1 MSDVT
6 HTTTSGPTA
15 PSGRTLALMTSSQTP
30 GSPTPKSPFTAPT
43 PISQTRRQVR
53 KERERAERATVITAA
68 EPAYDEQLR
77 ARQKRYFI
85 TMSMRIPLLLLSIGL
100 WALGVPVW
108 VVLIVAAASIPL
120 PWMAVLM
127 ANDRAPRTARPVPKP
142 VVNDQ
147 RALPPARREIVDSD

>member
-1 MSDVT
+1 M
-6 HTTTSGPTA
+6 TA
-15 PSGRTLALMTSSQTP
+15 PQTP
-30 GSPTPKSPFTAPT
+30 GSPTPKSPFSAPP
-43 PISQTRRQVR
+43 PISQTRRQIR
-53 KERERAERATVITAA
+53 KERERTERATVITAA

-85 TMSMRIPLLLLSIGL
+85 TMSMRIPLLMLSIGL

>member
-1 MSDVT
+1 M
-6 HTTTSGPTA
+6 TA
-15 PSGRTLALMTSSQTP
+15 SETP
-30 GSPTPKSPFTAPT
+30 GSPTRSSPFTAPT
-43 PISQTRRQVR
+43 PVTHTRRQLR
-53 KERERAERATVITAA
+53 KERERSEQAQRATLITAA

-77 ARQKRYFI
+77 ARQKRYVI

-127 ANDRAPRTARPVPKP
+127 ANDRAPRTARPAPMP

>member
-1 MSDVT
+1 M
-6 HTTTSGPTA
+6 TA
-15 PSGRTLALMTSSQTP
+15 PETP
-30 GSPTPKSPFTAPT
+30 GSTARTSPFTAPT
-43 PISQTRRQVR
+43 PISQTKRQIR

-85 TMSMRIPLLLLSIGL
+85 TMSMRIPLLLLAIGL

-127 ANDRAPRTARPVPKP
+127 ANDRAPRSSRPAPMP

-147 RALPPARREIVDSD
+147 RALPPARREIVDGD

>member
-1 MSDVT
+1 M
-6 HTTTSGPTA
+6 TA
-15 PSGRTLALMTSSQTP
+15 PQTP
-30 GSPTPKSPFTAPT
+30 GSPSRTSSFTAPT
-43 PISQTRRQVR
+43 PISQTRRQIR
-53 KERERAERATVITAA
+53 KERERAERATLITAA

-100 WALGVPVW
+100 WSLGVPVW

-127 ANDRAPRTARPVPKP
+127 ANDRAPRTARPTPMP
-142 VVNDQ
+142 VVSDQ